1 MVIPR
6 SGQASTLGNLAWSFS
21 HPCIARGEC
30 PSRVI
35 RRCDSLSAL
44 FSIYPRKRTLHPQL
58 RTNPAPR
65 VSERVMKLFGF
76 EHFGANDDIK
86 SKLEAIDRDPASID
100 FIIASHFHFD
110 HCGGNEFVPNATMI
124 VQKREWQAAN
134 DPELGPALGFSKLDF
149 DHGHKVLQVDG
160 EHDVFGDGSVVC
172 IPTWGHTPGHQSL
185 RVRTDKG
192 EIVLTG
198 DACYFCRTL
207 KERRLP
213 LRVFDREQMLGSLDR
228 LEALERGGAKLIFG
242 HDSEFWKS
250 VPQAPIPLF

>member
-1 MVIPR
+1 MVAKIYAMTCGFLEGPFDHLMEGGEGRILLPIPAFLIEHAK
-6 SGQASTLGNLAWSFS
+6 GTALYDTGM
-21 HPCIARGEC
+21 HP
-30 PSRVI
+30 
-35 RRCDSLSAL
+35 D
-44 FSIYPRKRTLHPQL
+44 L
-58 RTNPAPR
+58 RINPAPR

-76 EHFGANDDIK
+76 QHFGPADDIK
-86 SKLEAIDRDPASID
+86 SKMEAIDKDPAKVD

-110 HCGGNEFVPNATMI
+110 HCGGNQFVPNATMI

-160 EHDVFGDGSVVC
+160 EHDVFGDGSVMC

-185 RVRTDKG
+185 RVRTAQG

-207 KERRLP
+207 QERRLP
-213 LRVFDREQMLGSLDR
+213 VRVFNREQMLASLDR
-228 LEALERGGAKLIFG
+228 LENLQKGGAKLIFG
-242 HDSEFWKS
+242 HDLEFWKS
-250 VPQAPIPLF
+250 VPQAPTPLF